1 MCMSSTQSLIDIIHD
16 RRLRT
21 VTLNDV
27 FSKPESSRLVSA
39 YPA

>member
-1 MCMSSTQSLIDIIHD
+1 MIGHLNHEPVTHVYGGLLDLIRE

-27 FSKPESSRLVSA
+27 YVS
-39 YPA
+39 